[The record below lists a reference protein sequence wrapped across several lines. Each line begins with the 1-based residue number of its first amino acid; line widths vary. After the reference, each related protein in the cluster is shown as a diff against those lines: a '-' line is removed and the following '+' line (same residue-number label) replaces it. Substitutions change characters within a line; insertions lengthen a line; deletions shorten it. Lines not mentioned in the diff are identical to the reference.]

1 LQETLRKILIE
12 LPANFKSNSWTIS
25 ENVKTTGLVIHEIAM
40 IKSWAFVIL
49 LVKLLVTNQNNGSSN
64 SYLSK
69 FRRGLKDLI
78 DVGLHS
84 RK

>member
-1 LQETLRKILIE
+1 MQETLRKILIKV
-12 LPANFKSNSWTIS
+12 PTNFKSNSWTIS
-25 ENVKTTGLVIHEIAM
+25 ENVKSTGLIIHEIA

-49 LVKLLVTNQNNGSSN
+49 LVKLLVTNQNNESPN